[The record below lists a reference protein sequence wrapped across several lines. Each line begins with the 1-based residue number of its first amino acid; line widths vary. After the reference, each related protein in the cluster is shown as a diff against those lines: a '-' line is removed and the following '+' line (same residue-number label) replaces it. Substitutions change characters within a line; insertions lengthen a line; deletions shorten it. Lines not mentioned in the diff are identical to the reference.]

1 MRHIA
6 APAAAALFISPLA
19 RLAGV
24 PYTILMRTL
33 LLILALCAAAAPA
46 GAAADKRAELARLL
60 DDGMLP
66 AFSYFLRENGGL
78 RAAADEFALTSPDD
92 PARRLA
98 RWRALDR
105 LLYGGKYDKRGGN
118 IRREAAKLPG
128 SQWHFLA
135 ILDMERRTLYE
146 RLGNGYVG
154 NLYENSVAPKSAEP
168 RLCYERRE
176 ALTRTMAPVQAEA
189 LFRNWRTEELTAN
202 MITVA
207 DRRGIMD
214 DLYGG
219 VHEAPCFVYDDG
231 RTRVEIAADAW
242 ANSFTPAYT
251 WWYTFDRD
259 THDYLYRA
267 GGRDWCSERIQQK
280 AVRAQIDA
288 RREAQ
293 KRAAP
298 AAPPKSSTLNGIR
311 GPGPF

>member
-1 MRHIA
+1 MRLML
-6 APAAAALFISPLA
+6 AALLLA
-19 RLAGV
+19 V
-24 PYTILMRTL
+24 S
-33 LLILALCAAAAPA
+33 A
-46 GAAADKRAELARLL
+46 GASAADDKRAELARLMDKGL
-60 DDGMLP
+60 LP
-66 AFSYFLRENGGL
+66 AFSYFLRSNGGL
-78 RAAADEFALTSPDD
+78 QAAADEFALTSPDD

-105 LLYGGKYDKRGGN
+105 LLHGGKYDKRGDN

-128 SQWHFLA
+128 AQWHFLA
-135 ILDMERRTLYE
+135 LLDTERRTLYR

-154 NLYENSVAPKSAEP
+154 NLYENTVAPKSAER

-176 ALTRTMAPVQAEA
+176 ALTKTMAPVQTEE
-189 LFRNWRTEELTAN
+189 LFRNWRTEELVAN

-207 DRRGIMD
+207 DRRGIID
-214 DLYGG
+214 DIYGG

-231 RTRVEIAADAW
+231 RVRVEIAADAW

-251 WWYTFDRD
+251 WWYVFDRD

-267 GGRDWCSERIQQK
+267 GGRDWCGEKIQQK

-298 AAPPKSSTLNGIR
+298 ASPPKSTTLEGIQ